1 MAAHLLRLT
10 NTLTVVW
17 IGLGSIAPG
26 YVTAMEK
33 ADVTLQQQTVNTKL
47 SVLSIPD
54 SLVSQQAK
62 SFTPKDNG
70 GPDHSLGSGTRN
82 NS

>member
-1 MAAHLLRLT
+1 MGAHLLRLT
-10 NTLTVVW
+10 NTITVVW

-26 YVTAMEK
+26 YVAAMEN
-33 ADVTLQQQTVNTKL
+33 ADVKLQQQTVNSQL
-47 SVLSIPD
+47 SASPIQE
-54 SLVSQQAK
+54 SFVSQQAK